1 MVYPGDAAKAHPS
14 FATSQWPERD
24 CLPPPGDPIKGFEAA
39 DRAWAKV
46 RSDEF
51 TTPPASPAVVEHMG
65 KTTLTD
71 GKKPEYDFVVCG
83 GTLGIFVAAS
93 LQVNLLEKYHC
104 LYAL

>member
-1 MVYPGDAAKAHPS
+1 
-14 FATSQWPERD
+14 
-24 CLPPPGDPIKGFEAA
+24 
-39 DRAWAKV
+39 
-46 RSDEF
+46 
-51 TTPPASPAVVEHMG
+51 MG